1 MISSMPSARS
11 SASLEQELEAL
22 RRELRQAPPI
32 VEEAGAAAASAAT
45 ATAEAAGD
53 ARSEVERVLGELQA
67 RLADATDEAEN
78 IITANPFASVAA
90 AFLLGVLVA
99 NVMSRG
105 R

>member
-1 MISSMPSARS
+1 MA
-11 SASLEQELEAL
+11 AGNLQDELEAL
-22 RRELRQAPPI
+22 RRELRQTPQMA
-32 VEEAGAAAASAAT
+32 EQGEAAAAASAA
-45 ATAEAAGD
+45 EAAGN

-67 RLADATDEAEN
+67 RFADATDEAEN

-105 R
+105 K